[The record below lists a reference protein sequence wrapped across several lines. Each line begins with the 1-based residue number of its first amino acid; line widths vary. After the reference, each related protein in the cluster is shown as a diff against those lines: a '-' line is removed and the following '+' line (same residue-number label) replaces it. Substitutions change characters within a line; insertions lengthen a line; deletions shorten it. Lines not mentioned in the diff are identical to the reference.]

1 MFFIPIVNVSLRYG
15 EESSIIWDKVD
26 LLGTKYLAHI
36 IVCQSKV
43 RLCDLCIETHP
54 INMFKSPSI
63 MKNIIH
69 SYTLAYIYSFEK
81 EYVLGRCPPNSAL
94 RIYIHIYTYIRTYYD
109 ILEKLFL
116 IL

>member
-1 MFFIPIVNVSLRYG
+1 MIFIPIVNVSLRYG
-15 EESSIIWDKVD
+15 EESRIIWDKVD

-43 RLCDLCIETHP
+43 RLCDLCIETHS
-54 INMFKSPSI
+54 INMFKLPSI
-63 MKNIIH
+63 MKNIFH
-69 SYTLAYIYSFEK
+69 SYTLAYIHSSER
-81 EYVLGRCPPNSAL
+81 ELSSA
-94 RIYIHIYTYIRTYYD
+94 HIATYIRTLHTVHTYSIYYD